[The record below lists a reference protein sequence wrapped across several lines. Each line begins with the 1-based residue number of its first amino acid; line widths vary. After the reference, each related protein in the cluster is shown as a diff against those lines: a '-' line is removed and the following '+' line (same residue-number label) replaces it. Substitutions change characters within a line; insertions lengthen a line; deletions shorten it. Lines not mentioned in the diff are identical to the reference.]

1 MIILKN
7 KEKKLRKLILY
18 IALIL
23 VSITMIYPFIW
34 AVSASFKTIQQL
46 FNGNPLDLVPDPA
59 RPQNYSDAWNYVPFG
74 RFLLNTMFV
83 SGFVTIAQ
91 LIIGSMAGYA
101 FARLNFRGKNI
112 IFMALLGTMMV
123 PGHVTLIPN
132 YVLMRYLDWLNKYQA
147 LLIPPVF
154 NGICVTGMFLMR
166 QYFFSIPKELEEAA
180 IIDGCSRIKV
190 FRKIIIPNA
199 KPALAT
205 FAIIA
210 FNAQW
215 NAFLWPLIVINDVNK
230 MPVQVGLS
238 YFRGVASTNW
248 GVLLAGTTISIV
260 PVIIVFLLFQKYFV
274 KGMLTSGF
282 GGK

>member
-1 MIILKN
+1 M
-7 KEKKLRKLILY
+7 KKTALY
-18 IALIL
+18 IVLIL
-23 VSITMIYPFIW
+23 VSITMIYPFLW

-46 FNGNPLDLVPDPA
+46 FNGNPLDLVPNPP
-59 RPQNYSDAWNYVPFG
+59 RPENYSDAWNYVPFG
-74 RFLLNTMFV
+74 RFLLNTIFV
-83 SGFVTIAQ
+83 SGFVTFLQ

-101 FARLNFRGKNI
+101 FARLNFRGKNML
-112 IFMALLGTMMV
+112 FMALLGTMMV

-132 YVLMRYLDWLNKYQA
+132 YVLMRYLGWLNKYQA

-180 IIDGCSRIKV
+180 IIDGCSRAKV
-190 FRKIIIPNA
+190 FWRIVLPNA

-215 NAFLWPLIVINDVNK
+215 NAFLWPLIVINDVKK
-230 MPVQVGLS
+230 MPIQVGLS
-238 YFRGVASTNW
+238 YFKGVAATNW
-248 GVLLAGTTISIV
+248 GVLLAGTTISII
-260 PVIIVFLLFQKYFV
+260 PVIIVFLIFQKYFV
-274 KGMLTSGF
+274 RGMLTSGF